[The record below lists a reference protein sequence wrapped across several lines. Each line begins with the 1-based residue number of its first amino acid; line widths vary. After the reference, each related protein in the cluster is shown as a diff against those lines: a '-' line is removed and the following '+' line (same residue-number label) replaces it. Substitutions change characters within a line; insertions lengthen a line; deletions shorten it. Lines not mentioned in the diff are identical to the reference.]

1 MNTET
6 DFIEKLGWV
15 SGKLHPCDVSVNGP
29 LVLRNLMR
37 WNMLRQRSEEKV
49 CRTYHKK
56 VIREDSLAHPSKA
69 SQKPDNLTSGT
80 TSTNVEESK
89 GGAKKVR
96 PTPGHVGPRSV
107 SEPDET
113 ITKQDL
119 EAKRN
124 SKEN

>member
-1 MNTET
+1 M

-15 SGKLHPCDVSVNGP
+15 FGKLHPCGVSVNGP
-29 LVLRNLMR
+29 LVLRDLMR

-56 VIREDSLAHPSKA
+56 SHPEDSLGHPSKA
-69 SQKPDNLTSGT
+69 SQKPDNQGT